1 MYSGKPWR
9 YCTCTCTSTVVPVP
23 DSASSVQALE
33 VGDWCVVL
41 YDDQQY
47 PGEVTDIINWEVEV
61 SVMHRAVRF
70 FKWPD
75 LPDRIFY
82 NQNSIVTKLEG
93 PPAFVNNMGRMI
105 VSQFSDFE

>member
-1 MYSGKPWR
+1 
-9 YCTCTCTSTVVPVP
+9 
-23 DSASSVQALE
+23 
-33 VGDWCVVL
+33 
-41 YDDQQY
+41 
-47 PGEVTDIINWEVEV
+47 
-61 SVMHRAVRF
+61 MHRAVRF